1 LRPAI
6 DAHHHLWELG
16 RFPYRWLAPDAPPRP
31 FGDHGPLKRDY
42 RLADYLADIE
52 GAGIVGSVFVEANSD
67 AQDAAEIEWID
78 AIAQPDFPKAAV
90 GRLDLRRPDAASVLD
105 GFCRSPRMRGI
116 RMSVCWDE
124 RPRWRF
130 IDRPDVMLMPEFRA
144 GLAAMTARGLVLDI
158 LVVPGQLAQLA
169 ELARA
174 HPDQTIVLDH
184 LGSPAFES
192 DADREVWRD
201 GMRACAA
208 CPNISVKISALWT
221 IDRAWRPDRI
231 REPVRFV
238 LALFGPERCLWASNY
253 PVEKL
258 MCPIRDQLA
267 HLREVLADLSDD
279 EQNKVFVTTAAK
291 IYRLE
296 IDEAW
301 IRAAGRLQG

>member
-1 LRPAI
+1 LRLAI
-6 DAHHHLWELG
+6 DAHHHLWQLG

-42 RLADYLADIE
+42 LLSDYCADTE
-52 GAGIVGSVFVEANSD
+52 GTGIVGSVFVEANSD
-67 AQDAAEIEWID
+67 AEDAAEIEWVE
-78 AIAQPDFPKAAV
+78 AIAEPDFPRAAV

-105 GFCRSPRMRGI
+105 AFCRSPRMRGI

-130 IDRPDVMLMPEFRA
+130 IDRPDVMRMPEFRA
-144 GLAAMTARGLVLDI
+144 GLAAMTARGLAFDV

-174 HPDQTIVLDH
+174 HPDQMIVLDH

-192 DADREVWRD
+192 DGDRALWRD

-238 LALFGPERCLWASNY
+238 LDLFGPDRCLWASNY

-279 EQNKVFVTTAAK
+279 EQSRVFMKTAAK
-291 IYRLE
+291 VYRLE
-296 IDEAW
+296 IDGA
-301 IRAAGRLQG
+301 RAAGRLRG